1 GDQRLA
7 LAQGDLGLLGAQ
19 GQGALPGLARGL
31 GAVAVQQGKAAG
43 VLGDGGAHQAPD
55 RRRGGVGALLGA
67 GGDRSLGGDH
77 QARVLPLLFAQ
88 PLLDQGQGLG
98 GRLQGGLGR
107 GQGGVCSQLAQLA
120 GGVLGV
126 CRGRAGGLPGDAQQV
141 LVGAPGAE
149 GGEGDL
155 AGGEGADAPQRGALL
170 IGEGQREALAL

>member
-1 GDQRLA
+1 
-7 LAQGDLGLLGAQ
+7 
-19 GQGALPGLARGL
+19 
-31 GAVAVQQGKAAG
+31 
-43 VLGDGGAHQAPD
+43 
-55 RRRGGVGALLGA
+55 
-67 GGDRSLGGDH
+67 
-77 QARVLPLLFAQ
+77 
-88 PLLDQGQGLG
+88 LDQGQGLG

-170 IGEGQREALAL
+170 IGEGQREALALAAQGEAGEGGAAFAVQGDPAPGEGQAQGQLALLLLAWEQGRQGPVQGGVAQGRVQPVGGGFLALLGGQGHLGVDLPARL